1 MAKLTVYF
9 KNNVV
14 QSYSFETERVHIGRD
29 DTNDLVIDSP
39 ALAPAHAVI
48 VIQGNSYI
56 IKHLNDDFPLML
68 NGKIT
73 KESKLHDGDT
83 IIAGQYVVIFSTDQ
97 SINDSEQRA
106 KKTTASP
113 ANLKTRGDYIAH
125 TANFQV
131 VSGVNIGKI
140 FHLNTP
146 MTLLG
151 ERGSGMVVISKR
163 KGGYFASVL
172 ENIGTITL
180 NQQPLDDKI
189 IQLNHQDILVVG
201 NSTVQFYLH

>member
-14 QSYSFETERVHIGRD
+14 RSYSFETERVHIGRD
-29 DTNDLVIDSP
+29 DTNDLVIDNP
-39 ALAPAHAVI
+39 AFAPAHAVI
-48 VIQGNSYI
+48 VMQGNSYI
-56 IKHLNDDFPLML
+56 IKQLNDDFPLML
-68 NGKIT
+68 NGKST

-83 IIAGQYVVIFSTDQ
+83 IIAGQYVVVFSTDQ
-97 SINDSEQRA
+97 TMNNTEQLA
-106 KKTTASP
+106 KKTTTSP
-113 ANLKTRGDYIAH
+113 NRKTKGDYIAH
-125 TANFQV
+125 TANFQI
-131 VSGVNIGKI
+131 VSGANIGKI

-163 KGGYFASVL
+163 KEGYFVSIL

-180 NQQPLDDKI
+180 NKQPLNDNI
-189 IQLNHQDILVVG
+189 IKLNHHDVLVVG